1 MKLAPL
7 ADMWDQYPLDPPDGV
22 AALIGGDC
30 GDNITK
36 YNWETCCIRLS
47 RSLNYS
53 ARPVTGFSG
62 IANPGLGPTAK
73 VRASKGGDDK
83 WYIYSCYDLRAYLG
97 TRFGHAKTFHSGK
110 EFSYGEKDRLVAGD
124 LSDVK
129 GVILFGMRH
138 SDLWDG
144 SKVRY
149 NTDFTDGTKTVS
161 EIHVWETP
169 S

>member
-7 ADMWDQYPLDPPDGV
+7 ADMWPQYPVGPKAEV
-22 AALIGGDC
+22 ATLVGGDC

-36 YNWETCCIRLS
+36 YNWDTCCIRLS

-53 ARPVTGFSG
+53 GTPVTGFSG

-73 VRASKGGDDK
+73 VRASKGADNN
-83 WYIYSCYDLRAYLG
+83 WYIYSCYDLRAYLEA
-97 TRFGHAKTFHSGK
+97 RFGYAKKFSGG
-110 EFSYGEKDRLVAGD
+110 FADVD
-124 LSDVK
+124 LSGVT

-144 SKVRY
+144 SEVRY

-161 EIHVWETP
+161 EIRVWETP

>member
-1 MKLAPL
+1 MKLAAL
-7 ADMWDQYPLDPPDGV
+7 ADMWLQYPVGTKDEV
-22 AALIGGDC
+22 ATLIGGNC

-36 YNWETCCIRLS
+36 YDWDTCCIRLS

-83 WYIYSCYDLRAYLG
+83 WYIYSCYDLRAYLE
-97 TRFGHAKTFHSGK
+97 TRFGYAKKFKGG
-110 EFSYGEKDRLVAGD
+110 FADVD
-124 LSDVK
+124 LSGVK
-129 GVILFGMRH
+129 GVIFFGMRH

-144 SKVRY
+144 SEVRY

-161 EIHVWETP
+161 EIRVWETP

>member
-1 MKLAPL
+1 MKLAAL
-7 ADMWDQYPLDPPDGV
+7 ADMWLQYPVGTKDEV
-22 AALIGGDC
+22 ATLIGGNC

-36 YNWETCCIRLS
+36 YDWDTCCIRLS

-62 IANPGLGPTAK
+62 IANPGLGPTTK

-83 WYIYSCYDLRAYLG
+83 WYIYSCYDLRAYLE
-97 TRFGHAKTFHSGK
+97 TRFGYAKKFKGG
-110 EFSYGEKDRLVAGD
+110 FADVD
-124 LSDVK
+124 LSGVK

-138 SDLWDG
+138 SDLWE
-144 SKVRY
+144 R
-149 NTDFTDGTKTVS
+149 VS
-161 EIHVWETP
+161 ESLCVG